1 MIAGINLRIT
11 KHWLKSGG
19 RKEKVIVDI
28 TLKMYLELAFAN
40 LRRKFPNITYRLKE
54 AIIKGI
60 IILLLNVYQET
71 MKKETIKRAFTC
83 CWQYCDADFKGATVS
98 LRVMMS
104 QCYGRW

>member
-1 MIAGINLRIT
+1 
-11 KHWLKSGG
+11 
-19 RKEKVIVDI
+19 
-28 TLKMYLELAFAN
+28 MYLELAFAN

-83 CWQYCDADFKGATVS
+83 C
-98 LRVMMS
+98 
-104 QCYGRW
+104 